1 MLDAQTFAACESRL
15 GTTLRGK
22 WTLDKLIGVG
32 SMAAVYVGVH
42 KIGKREAIKVLHGSI
57 ARSPDL
63 TARFE
68 QEAKAVN
75 RFNHPGA
82 VEIRDIDVT
91 EDGCPFLVMELLDGE
106 DLGRRA
112 GRLNGLPEP
121 QLLAYVDELLDVL
134 SAAHA
139 QGIIHRDIKLEN
151 LFITT
156 EGKLKVLDFGIAR
169 MSRGPALTL
178 QGARLG
184 TTSYMA
190 PEQVRGDQVDGR
202 ADVFSVGALMFR
214 ILAKRRVHEAAT
226 EAELVLKM
234 SRDAAPSLASVAP
247 QVSADVALV
256 VDRALEFKAQDR
268 YPSAATMQQDVRAI
282 RERKR
287 PAFAVARL
295 SERQPQ
301 IGLGGLP
308 QRPGVEST
316 MPSAGIEAVV
326 AAARQPAPNVQ
337 LLATIPSAGLAV
349 PAADSREVIT
359 IKEGPPPG
367 VEATLTGQPP
377 SSIVHSKGVVAGKVA
392 MPQPQPK
399 PQPAPVPARV
409 APTQGP
415 ITPAP
420 TKPQAAQQKP
430 SPKFTTAPSP
440 GAEAAA
446 AMRKHEAPLIPV
458 VVPPPPPQ
466 VERGTVANITKRG
479 VSTKLVV
486 IVALVSLLI
495 GSIGFY
501 VFVLYARADADD
513 KAKKK
518 DAPASASPSSKPA
531 PKK

>member
-57 ARSPDL
+57 ARSADL

-75 RFNHPGA
+75 RFSHPGA

-112 GRLNGLPEP
+112 GRLNGLPESD
-121 QLLAYVDELLDVL
+121 LLRHVDELLDVL

-214 ILAKRRVHEAAT
+214 VLAKRRVHEAPT
-226 EAELVLKM
+226 EGELVLKM
-234 SRDAAPSLASVAP
+234 SRDAAPGLASVAP
-247 QVSADVALV
+247 NVSTDVALV

-282 RERKR
+282 REKKP

-295 SERQPQ
+295 SERLPK
-301 IGLGGLP
+301 IGAGGLP
-308 QRPGVEST
+308 VRPGVEST
-316 MPSAGIEAVV
+316 MPSAGIEEVV
-326 AAARQPAPNVQ
+326 AAARQPVPNVQ
-337 LLATIPSAGLAV
+337 LLGTMASAGVVV
-349 PAADSREVIT
+349 PDSREVVT

-367 VEATLTGQPP
+367 VEPTLPNQPP
-377 SSIVHSKGVVAGKVA
+377 ASIVHSKGVVAGKVA

-399 PQPAPVPARV
+399 PNPAPV

-415 ITPAP
+415 APAQ
-420 TKPQAAQQKP
+420 KQAAQKP
-430 SPKFTTAPSP
+430 SPKFTTSPSP

-446 AMRKHEAPLIPV
+446 AMRKHDAPLIPV

-466 VERGTVANITKRG
+466 VDRGTVATMAKRG

-518 DAPASASPSSKPA
+518 DAPSSSQSSKPA